1 MFGKMFLF
9 ICIVNLLIS
18 EAICCFT
25 AIVFTPMCESYIL
38 LFYLVCFAKSIFK
51 KWFCLIVKF
60 VGNNNANSRV
70 NRHFVY

>member
-1 MFGKMFLF
+1 MFGKIFLF
-9 ICIVNLLIS
+9 YLHCKLANMIGILL
-18 EAICCFT
+18 FYG
-25 AIVFTPMCESYIL
+25 IVFTPMCESYIL
-38 LFYLVCFAKSIFK
+38 LFYLVCFAKSILK